1 MNKHTTPTQRRQ
13 QGSILVLFGGLV
25 LVLTGFAVLA
35 IDVGRVFIVRTEL
48 QNVADSA
55 ALAGANCLTR
65 RSSTVSPSDCLRTMS
80 STLNWDRAED
90 KAQAQ
95 LSQNQADNRAILSSG
110 AGHAIDVG
118 YWDLFNKRPSGG
130 TLTSSLSTTFSPIG
144 TYDKP
149 AIRVTVSKAN
159 GKNGGPVLMLT
170 RLMFGGSDVPMSAT
184 SVAVISSP
192 SGVAAGQLTPIAIDK
207 CILDKYWDSAK
218 ASPKLATANTLKI
231 EGVNNKYADVPQTK
245 GQPWVIRIF
254 QSNSN
259 SNSNSNKSKDEDED
273 EGADKDVCE
282 TLRWTAFLKTN
293 PKQKEIE
300 LLFASKNLTALQ
312 IDDSIY
318 LENGNMSDLFKEF
331 SLGIIT
337 VPVMTN
343 LDDRQQE
350 IYAFASF
357 QITVNGGVKNKYI
370 EGSFVGINTSSGS
383 SGIGPFYGTY
393 TPPRLA
399 Y

>member
-1 MNKHTTPTQRRQ
+1 MNKNNTTIRRHH
-13 QGSILVLFGGLV
+13 QGSYLVIFGGLL

-35 IDVGRVFIVRTEL
+35 VDIGRIFIVRNEL
-48 QNVADSA
+48 QNVADA
-55 ALAGANCLTR
+55 AAMAGANCLTR
-65 RSSTVSPSDCLRTMS
+65 GALTNPTDCHSLIAPS
-80 STLNWDRAED
+80 LNWDYAKV

-95 LSQNQADNRAILSSG
+95 LSQNQADNRSISSTD
-110 AGHAIDVG
+110 AGHVIDAG
-118 YWDLFNKRPSGG
+118 YWDLLNNRPSGG
-130 TLTSSLSTTFSPIG
+130 TLPTSALSTSFSPIG
-144 TYDKP
+144 KYDKP
-149 AIRVTVSKAN
+149 AIRVKVSKQA
-159 GKNGGPVLMLT
+159 GQNGGPILMLT
-170 RLMFGGSDVPMSAT
+170 RRMFGGSDVPMSAT

-218 ASPKLATANTLKI
+218 ASPKLATSNTLKI
-231 EGVNNKYADVPQTK
+231 EGVNQKYADVPQTK
-245 GQPWVIRIF
+245 GKPWVIRIF

-259 SNSNSNKSKDEDED
+259 NSKKKEDED

-300 LLFASKNLTALQ
+300 LLFASKNPTALQ

>member
-1 MNKHTTPTQRRQ
+1 MNKKHTSFRQRQ
-13 QGSILVLFGGLV
+13 QGSYLVIFGGLV

-35 IDVGRVFIVRTEL
+35 VDIGRIFIVRSEL
-48 QNVADSA
+48 QNVADAA

-65 RSSTVSPSDCLRTMS
+65 ENVKDINDCPSTMATA
-80 STLNWDRAED
+80 LNWRLATKKAED
-90 KAQAQ
+90 Q
-95 LSQNQADNRAILSSG
+95 LSQNQAKNQPISCTG
-110 AGHAIDVG
+110 CVETG
-118 YWDLFNKRPSGG
+118 YWDILNKRPSGG
-130 TLTSSLSTTFSPIG
+130 TLTSPLLSNFGPIG

-149 AIRVTVSKAN
+149 AVRVQLDTNKIPSVAIS
-159 GKNGGPVLMLT
+159 MLT
-170 RLMFGGSDVPMSAT
+170 EGMFGRTKLVNMKVTA
-184 SVAVISSP
+184 VAVISSP
-192 SGVAAGQLTPIAIDK
+192 SGVAAGQITPIAIDK

-218 ASPKLATANTLKI
+218 ASPKLATSNTLKI

-245 GQPWVIRIF
+245 GTPWVIRIF

-259 SNSNSNKSKDEDED
+259 SNSNKSKGKDED

-300 LLFASKNLTALQ
+300 LLFASKNPTALQ

-337 VPVMTN
+337 VPVMTDLGN
-343 LDDRQQE
+343 GRQE

-357 QITVNGGVKNKYI
+357 QITVNGGVEKKYI

>member
-1 MNKHTTPTQRRQ
+1 M
-13 QGSILVLFGGLV
+13 
-25 LVLTGFAVLA
+25 LTGFAVLA

-80 STLNWDRAED
+80 STLNWDRAVA
-90 KAQAQ
+90 KAQGQ

-110 AGHAIDVG
+110 AGHVIDVG
-118 YWDLFNKRPSGG
+118 YWDLLNKRPSGG
-130 TLTSSLSTTFSPIG
+130 TLASSLSTTFSPIG

-159 GKNGGPVLMLT
+159 GQNGGPVLMLT

-231 EGVNNKYADVPQTK
+231 EGVNKKYADVPQTK
-245 GQPWVIRIF
+245 GAPWVIRIF

-259 SNSNSNKSKDEDED
+259 SNSNKSKDEDE
-273 EGADKDVCE
+273 GADEDVCE
-282 TLRWTAFLKTN
+282 TLRWTVFLKTN
-293 PKQKEIE
+293 PKQKDIK
-300 LLFASKNLTALQ
+300 LLFESKNPTALQ

-337 VPVMTN
+337 VPVMTDLGN
-343 LDDRQQE
+343 GRQE

-357 QITVNGGVKNKYI
+357 QITVNGGVEKKYI
-370 EGSFVGINTSSGS
+370 EGRFVGINTSSGS